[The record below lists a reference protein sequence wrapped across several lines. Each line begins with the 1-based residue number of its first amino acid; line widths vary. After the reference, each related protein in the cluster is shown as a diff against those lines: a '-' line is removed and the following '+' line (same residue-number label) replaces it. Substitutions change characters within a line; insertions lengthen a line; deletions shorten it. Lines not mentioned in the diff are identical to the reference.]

1 VSRPDDTYE
10 TPPEAAPSAEET
22 EQARESTAHALPLLL
37 GVVFV
42 TFVVVAVLI
51 LVLR

>member
-1 VSRPDDTYE
+1 MSQPNDTYE
-10 TPPEAAPSAEET
+10 TPPEATPSRRETAE
-22 EQARESTAHALPLLL
+22 ARESTAKQLPLLL

-42 TFVVVAVLI
+42 TFVVVAVVI